1 MLATMVQDYGNEW
14 EGHLAKECF
23 AYNTC
28 THGFTP
34 FYQMCGRQA
43 KIPIDFIFGLPEG
56 KSQHQSQ
63 YARTLHQSLYQAY
76 LYGREKLQ
84 TQAQQQ
90 KQMTR
95 KLISLC
101 YACITKIHTLATCMD
116 ELTFAQ

>member
-63 YARTLHQSLYQAY
+63 YARTLHQSLDQAY